1 MAFRPCSIIM
11 RATGESSAARM
22 MAPSGRLTAAPT
34 DLGVMS
40 SLGGGIT
47 LRKICSTS
55 STWARRLFS
64 ASPSSLAMLVTRLP
78 PLPSEA
84 STLLHSS
91 RTISSTSST
100 AKAWVVRA
108 NSVTIKMV
116 RPRLG
121 TQPTTAGRSITG
133 MICPRMLATP
143 STWAGA
149 LAMAVMVGMTRIS
162 RTLKTLMP
170 NSSRRSVPG
179 ASPRRNNSSSNL
191 LLPVRLVR
199 SSASCSGVLMW
210 PCSIGVIPTGYGPW
224 LCGQAHKS
232 RRKTPQMPR

>member
-1 MAFRPCSIIM
+1 M

-22 MAPSGRLTAAPT
+22 IEPSGRCTAVPT
-34 DLGVMS
+34 DCGVMAS
-40 SLGGGIT
+40 CAVGMT
-47 LRKICSTS
+47 LRRICSTS
-55 STWARRLFS
+55 STWTRRPFS
-64 ASPSSLAMLVTRLP
+64 ASPSSLAMLVTRPP
-78 PLPSEA
+78 PLPSAA
-84 STLLHSS
+84 STLPHSS
-91 RTISSTSST
+91 RTISATSST

-108 NSVTIKMV
+108 NSVTIRMV
-116 RPRLG
+116 RPRRG

-149 LAMAVMVGMTRIS
+149 FAMAVMVGMTRIS

-179 ASPRRNNSSSNL
+179 ASPRRNSISSNL

-199 SSASCSGVLMW
+199 SSMSCNAVVM
-210 PCSIGVIPTGYGPW
+210 
-224 LCGQAHKS
+224 
-232 RRKTPQMPR
+232 